1 MAVERPPSAIGFMFR
16 IKMKDYSRDFAP
28 VSTLRIRTRA
38 RNKDAE
44 VTAKR
49 HALRFDEA
57 LIWKEACHF
66 PVIFEKR
73 VVALK
78 VRNLRTLSHRLWAE
92 LKLQQS
98 YRWSR
103 VCIYRFRSEATEL
116 GKNTMRKFLLGAFGL
131 VALGMAMIA
140 PIYDWTGFYIGA
152 NGGWGQSR
160 NCVDF
165 VDVAGIVVADGC
177 RERSGGLVGGQVG
190 YRWQANQWVFG
201 LEAQG
206 DWADLSNQR
215 VSLLDPTLSTRTKTS
230 AIGLFTG
237 QIGYA
242 WNASLFYFK
251 GGAAVT
257 DNRFS
262 ILDNLTGVELAAA
275 SATRW
280 GGTVGVGW
288 EYGFAPNWS
297 AGIEYD
303 HLFMGHANNSFTAT
317 DPRLVGFLNDRIS
330 QDVDMV
336 TLRINYRF
344 GGYGA
349 PVAARY

>member
-1 MAVERPPSAIGFMFR
+1 MLRNACFNEAHDKGIET
-16 IKMKDYSRDFAP
+16 MK
-28 VSTLRIRTRA
+28 
-38 RNKDAE
+38 
-44 VTAKR
+44 
-49 HALRFDEA
+49 
-57 LIWKEACHF
+57 
-66 PVIFEKR
+66 
-73 VVALK
+73 
-78 VRNLRTLSHRLWAE
+78 
-92 LKLQQS
+92 
-98 YRWSR
+98 
-103 VCIYRFRSEATEL
+103 
-116 GKNTMRKFLLGAFGL
+116 KFLLGTVGL
-131 VALGMAMIA
+131 LTLGMAAPASAADLAARPYTKAPPPMVA

-152 NGGWGQSR
+152 NGGWGESHS
-160 NCVDF
+160 CVDF
-165 VDVAGIVVADGC
+165 LNAAGVAVAEGC
-177 RERSGGLVGGQVG
+177 GSRSGGLIGGQLG
-190 YRWQANQWVFG
+190 YRWQASQWVFG

-215 VSLLDPTLSTRTKTS
+215 LSLVDPTFSTRTKTS
-230 AIGLFTG
+230 GIGLFTG

-262 ILDNLTGVELAAA
+262 ILDTASGIELAAA

-303 HLFMGHANNSFTAT
+303 HLFMGNANNSFTAT
-317 DPRLVGFLNDRIS
+317 DRRLVGFLNDRIS
-330 QDVDMV
+330 QDVDML
-336 TLRINYRF
+336 TLRVNYRF

-349 PVAARY
+349 PIVSKY

>member
-1 MAVERPPSAIGFMFR
+1 MDRVPHLPDHARPAPFPAAGDDTDWAATPFGPVEGWPQSLKTAASIVLG
-16 IKMKDYSRDFAP
+16 
-28 VSTLRIRTRA
+28 STLPM
-38 RNKDAE
+38 
-44 VTAKR
+44 
-49 HALRFDEA
+49 F
-57 LIWKEACHF
+57 
-66 PVIFEKR
+66 
-73 VVALK
+73 
-78 VRNLRTLSHRLWAE
+78 
-92 LKLQQS
+92 
-98 YRWSR
+98 
-103 VCIYRFRSEATEL
+103 L
-116 GKNTMRKFLLGAFGL
+116 G
-131 VALGMAMIA
+131 
-140 PIYDWTGFYIGA
+140 W
-152 NGGWGQSR
+152 
-160 NCVDF
+160 
-165 VDVAGIVVADGC
+165 VAG
-177 RERSGGLVGGQVG
+177 GLFGGQVG

-262 ILDNLTGVELAAA
+262 ILDNLTGVELAAS

-317 DPRLVGFLNDRIS
+317 DLRLVRFLNDRIS